1 MTFTIQR
8 ALTYWRIPTIR
19 LGLTYGLIAA
29 LLTCAVW
36 VFLLTPTKAGYLDKR
51 AELIDLTAER
61 DGLAQRREDAPRFAA
76 LLQATRTLDQRLETG
91 AERSRMVEL
100 FAAISKKSG
109 TRIIHGANQLG
120 PPRDGAAQVLQELT
134 VEGSYAEIRAFL
146 AEIAGLETLTVLVA
160 ADLSSNIDGALVRAK
175 LRLTTLTT
183 TLAEGKDG

>member
-8 ALTYWRIPTIR
+8 TLTYWRIPTIR
-19 LGLTYGLIAA
+19 LGLTYGLIAGM
-29 LLTCAVW
+29 LTCAVW
-36 VFLLTPTKAGYLDKR
+36 AFLFTPTKASFNHKR
-51 AELIDLTAER
+51 AELIALTAKR
-61 DGLAQRREDAPRFAA
+61 DGLARRGDEAPRFAA
-76 LLQATRTLDQRLETG
+76 LREATEVLDQRLQTG

-120 PPRDGAAQVLQELT
+120 PSRDGAAQVLQELT
-134 VEGSYAEIRAFL
+134 VEGGYAEIRAFL

-160 ADLSSNIDGALVRAK
+160 ADLSSNIDGTLVRAK

-183 TLAEGKDG
+183 TLRERRDG